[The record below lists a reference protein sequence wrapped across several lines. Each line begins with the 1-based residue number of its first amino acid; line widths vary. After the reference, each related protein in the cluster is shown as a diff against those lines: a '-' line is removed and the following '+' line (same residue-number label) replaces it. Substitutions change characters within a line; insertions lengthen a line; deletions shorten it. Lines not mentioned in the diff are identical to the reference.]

1 MGIGW
6 SEILK
11 PSTSDPARILR
22 IGLTAVAGAWM
33 ISTAS
38 AQDATDF
45 LPASPLGEPSYAQ
58 GASACI
64 SFKSALD
71 LASLNS
77 PKVAI
82 AKADLDVAQ
91 ADLTDAKSL
100 RRPQIS
106 AFTRSGFGDEGLVNT
121 AIENQVGLRA
131 SQRIFDFG
139 DSRLAREAAEEE
151 ITAQENL
158 ILSERSRAMLEAG
171 IAYIDWLDASERLDA
186 TVERANYFLEELSA
200 LKLVLDSGGATISE
214 LAEIS
219 AESADAEA
227 DRFELEFEQQQAL
240 TLLHVTTRAKSK
252 PCKKETTDL
261 DQHLDIL
268 TNENG
273 SAGVLTRALNQNAE
287 VKALASFAKK
297 LDIEAE
303 RQRRS
308 RLPILE
314 IVGITSLTSDRR
326 FDNFEFRERI
336 GFDATVPLYTG
347 SSLSAKSDKARA
359 QAQRAQNRAEEQKRL
374 LEEQVV
380 TTHKRALLLNA
391 QLGRRQAVIEFREM
405 ELEAAKSGY
414 ENNIRTL
421 PELVDVRLQLEDAR
435 LVEVRTRYDYYRQ
448 VLILKSLIG
457 TL

>member
-1 MGIGW
+1 MI
-6 SEILK
+6 
-11 PSTSDPARILR
+11 AF
-22 IGLTAVAGAWM
+22 GALYFAS
-33 ISTAS
+33 ISS
-38 AQDATDF
+38 AQDFSEYEAITTINTA
-45 LPASPLGEPSYAQ
+45 PSSQAPL
-58 GASACI
+58 ACL

-71 LASLNS
+71 LASVNS
-77 PKVAI
+77 PTVAI
-82 AKADLDVAQ
+82 AQADLDAAY

-100 RRPQIS
+100 RRPQVS

-151 ITAQENL
+151 VIAQENL
-158 ILSERSRAMLEAG
+158 ILNAEARAMREAG
-171 IAYIDWLDASERLDA
+171 IAYIDWLDASERLEA
-186 TVERANYFLEELSA
+186 TVERGNYFLEELSA
-200 LKLVLDSGGATISE
+200 LQSVLEAGGATISE

-227 DRFELEFEQQQAL
+227 DRFELEFERQQAL
-240 TLLHVTTRAKSK
+240 TRLQVSTRIQSR
-252 PCKKETTDL
+252 PCQTSTSEVR
-261 DQHLDIL
+261 QHLDLL
-268 TNENG
+268 TGENG
-273 SAGVLTRALNQNAE
+273 SSGYLTKALSQNAE
-287 VKALASFAKK
+287 VKALSSLAKK

-308 RLPILE
+308 RLPVIE

-326 FDNFEFRERI
+326 FDNFEVRERI
-336 GFDATVPLYTG
+336 GFDASVPLLTG

-359 QAQRAQNRAEEQKRL
+359 QAQRAENRAEEQKRI

-380 TTHKRALLLNA
+380 TTHRRALLLNA

-405 ELEAAKSGY
+405 ELKAAQSGY

-421 PELVDVRLQLEDAR
+421 PELVDVKLQLEDAR
-435 LVEVRTRYDYYRQ
+435 LVEIRTRYNYYRQ
-448 VLILKSLIG
+448 ALTLKSLVG